1 MLARRQAIINR
12 LSTKEGKLLPRTIS
26 EEANRT
32 TQANVTEFYHT
43 AVTCGSTYISFA
55 ERLTGLLQQNRV
67 QDAMDLVYDCAIA
80 RIYHQIGPHQQYNQ
94 PHEEAI
100 MLMLNLHSVLRELG
114 NAANGETVNYYE
126 DGRIWTFALEK
137 DGSRI
142 EVKSRSVRQVSGG
155 KRKPRTRKTKKTRKS
170 KK

>member
-1 MLARRQAIINR
+1 
-12 LSTKEGKLLPRTIS
+12 
-26 EEANRT
+26 
-32 TQANVTEFYHT
+32 
-43 AVTCGSTYISFA
+43 
-55 ERLTGLLQQNRV
+55 
-67 QDAMDLVYDCAIA
+67 
-80 RIYHQIGPHQQYNQ
+80 
-94 PHEEAI
+94 
-100 MLMLNLHSVLRELG
+100 MLNLHTVLRELG
-114 NAANGETVNYYE
+114 NAANGATVTYYE